1 MPRRDEKLSEY
12 NRKRDFRR
20 TREPEGKAGAARR
33 KGALTYVIQK
43 HAATALHY
51 DLRLEMDGVMKSWAV
66 PKGPSLDP
74 AVKRLAM
81 EVEDHPMEYNT
92 FEGSIPK
99 GEYGGGTVMLWD
111 RGTYFADE
119 AKPGEEEQEVL
130 LREHRAGKLSIT
142 FEGERLHG
150 SFALVR
156 TDRGPKPKWL
166 LIKHRDEF
174 AERGSDVT
182 AEYVTSVESGLTM
195 EEIAGDDDSAVWH
208 SNRDAIE
215 PMEAETADALPAGGG
230 WAFEPRYA
238 GTRVLAF
245 ITPDTHR
252 LLPGSGRSLDD
263 RVPGIAAALQALA
276 RRAERSFVLD
286 GVISGMGGEEPALHV
301 FDLLLEG
308 EDVIAGEPWNERRA
322 RLEALFSRRRVPGV
336 SLAAVVKRGGPSL
349 LKRAEREGW
358 RGIVAKRADSPYSP
372 GETSADWQRIDF

>member
-12 NRKRDFRR
+12 NRKRDFNR
-20 TREPEGKAGAARR
+20 TREPKGKTRAPRR
-33 KGALTYVIQK
+33 KGALTFVVQK

-51 DLRLEMDGVMKSWAV
+51 DLRLEVDGVMKSWAV

-81 EVEDHPMEYNT
+81 EVEDHPMAYNT

-119 AKPGEEEQEVL
+119 AKPGEDEQEVL
-130 LREHRAGKLSIT
+130 QREHRAGKMSIT

-166 LIKHRDEF
+166 LIKHRDDY
-174 AERGSDVT
+174 AERGSDIT
-182 AEYVTSVESGLTM
+182 AEFTTSVDTGRTM
-195 EEIAGDDDSAVWH
+195 EEIAGDDGSAVWH

-215 PMEAETADALPAGGG
+215 PMEAEAADELPTGGG
-230 WAFEPRYA
+230 WVFEPHFD
-238 GTRVLAF
+238 GTRVLAYV
-245 ITPDTHR
+245 TPDTHR

-263 RVPGIAAALQALA
+263 RVPEIADSLQALA
-276 RRAERSFVLD
+276 RRTDRSFVLD
-286 GVISGMGGEEPALHV
+286 GVISGIDGKDPELHA
-301 FDLLLEG
+301 FDLLLEAD
-308 EDVIAGEPWNERRA
+308 DVLAAEPWTERRK
-322 RLEALFSRRRVPGV
+322 RLEALFSRRRVTGV
-336 SLAAVVKRGGPSL
+336 TLAPVVRRGGASL

-358 RGIVAKRADSPYSP
+358 SGIVAKRADSTYSP
-372 GETSADWQRIDF
+372 GTASPDWQRIDL

>member
-1 MPRRDEKLSEY
+1 MPRRDEKLTEY
-12 NRKRDFRR
+12 NRKRDFSR
-20 TREPEGKAGAARR
+20 TREPKGKPRAARR

-66 PKGPSLDP
+66 PKGPSMDP

-166 LIKHRDEF
+166 LIKHRDEY
-174 AERGSDVT
+174 AERDSDIT
-182 AEYVTSVESGLTM
+182 AEYVTSVESGRTM
-195 EEIAGDDDSAVWH
+195 EEIAGDGGSAVWH
-208 SNRDAIE
+208 SDRDAIE
-215 PMEAETADALPAGGG
+215 PMEAETADELPTGGG
-230 WAFEPRYA
+230 WVFEPRLD
-238 GTRVLAF
+238 GTRVLAY

-263 RVPGIAAALQALA
+263 RVPDIAEALQSLA
-276 RRAERSFVLD
+276 GRAKRSFVLD
-286 GVISGMGGEEPALHV
+286 GVISGIDEDEPTLHA

-308 EDVIAGEPWNERRA
+308 EDVLAGEPWTERRA

-336 SLAAVVKRGGPSL
+336 TLVPVVKRGGSSL
-349 LKRAEREGW
+349 VRRAEREGW
-358 RGIVAKRADSPYSP
+358 SGIVAKRADSAYTP
-372 GETSADWQRIDF
+372 GETTADWQRIDF